1 MVPAIHWLLSKYFL
15 NERINYPLV
24 RLSELFVIFFFP
36 QLYHEARRIL
46 VPWSGIEPLLLVV
59 NAWILN
65 HCTTRE
71 VPLSDLKKLT
81 YLAVLILSCRIHFKY
96 SGLCFLPS
104 SEYIPTYLLHEMGYL
119 SPRVTE
125 DTDLLKA
132 VVLLVNCTECVL
144 YP

>member
-1 MVPAIHWLLSKYFL
+1 MVK
-15 NERINYPLV
+15 
-24 RLSELFVIFFFP
+24 
-36 QLYHEARRIL
+36 
-46 VPWSGIEPLLLVV
+46 
-59 NAWILN
+59 AWILN

-81 YLAVLILSCRIHFKY
+81 YLAVLILSCQVHFMY
-96 SGLCFLPS
+96 PGLCFLPLFIFIPFYLDS
-104 SEYIPTYLLHEMGYL
+104 SEYIPTYLLHEMGYM